1 MTGLRV
7 FIVLVVLGMVAVSA
21 LPLLV
26 VLDLV
31 GGGDGFGLCP
41 DGLGSC
47 QTSYFTGFELAA
59 VLALLVFGLVAILRI
74 AQRAQ
79 RRLERNRTRRVSGA
93 TQTPRPAR
101 RPPG

>member
-1 MTGLRV
+1 MTGLSV
-7 FIVLVVLGMVAVSA
+7 FIVLVVIAVVAITA

-47 QTSYFTGFELAA
+47 QTSYFTGLELAA
-59 VLALLVFGLVAILRI
+59 VLAVLTFGLIAILRI

-79 RRLERNRTRRVSGA
+79 RRLERNRARRVSGA
-93 TQTPRPAR
+93 IQSPPTAR
-101 RPPG
+101 RPPD

>member
-1 MTGLRV
+1 MTALRV
-7 FIVLVVLGMVAVSA
+7 LIVLVVIAIVAISA

-47 QTSYFTGFELAA
+47 QTSYFTGLELAA
-59 VLALLVFGLVAILRI
+59 ILALFVFGLIFVLRI
-74 AQRAQ
+74 AQLGL

-93 TQTPRPAR
+93 VQAPRPAR
-101 RPPG
+101 RRSG